1 MVTFVQLVTS
11 GQKDEAVDVL
21 RLIRDHNGS
30 AFAIELA
37 DVHDPNNVEMTSKR
51 SGEYLPVHNEDGHV
65 ESTASHDSE
74 APGMKRTMERQ
85 SSFRETVQDYFD
97 RLSDLMQSELRK
109 VTLLTWSLWFTAS
122 AAYT

>member
-1 MVTFVQLVTS
+1 MVAFAQLVTS

-37 DVHDPNNVEMTSKR
+37 DVHDPNNMEMTSKR
-51 SGEYLPVHNEDGHV
+51 SGEYLPVHSGDEHV
-65 ESTASHDSE
+65 ESSASHGLE
-74 APGMKRTMERQ
+74 APDTKRTQERQ

-97 RLSDLMQSELRK
+97 RLSDLMQSKLRK